1 MPKFSIIIPVYNVG
15 KYLNDCLVSVM
26 RQSFVDWEC
35 ICVDDGSIDGSRD
48 VIERFVALDKRFQL
62 VTEDNTGVG
71 GARNAGIDLAQGE
84 WICFVD
90 GDDYISESWLK
101 LAATAI
107 ARHPHVEILALPN
120 GLVEIGEAH
129 ENYETTDASLCKGQR
144 VRVKELVGAYAKR
157 WAARHYSRNGWAALS
172 FVKRS
177 FVGSTRFNVDV
188 RIKEDILFFLE
199 LTLRLN
205 RIVVA
210 NYTGYLYRQRAGSAL
225 HRVRVE
231 EDGVALLDALG
242 RYPVSLR
249 DSLSRTAA
257 WDLIQWERDRDS
269 SIIYDSEKSPLL
281 AKWRGL
287 VASSSINVSAIHFWW
302 RPAVLHWLRTGDL
315 SWIMRT
321 RWARLAL
328 GNVLRRFMGA

>member
-62 VTEDNTGVG
+62 VAQDNVGVG

-101 LAATAI
+101 SAATAI
-107 ARHPHVEILALPN
+107 ARHPHAEILALPN
-120 GLVEIGEAH
+120 GLEEIDEVQ
-129 ENYETTDASLCKGQR
+129 EYYEITDASLCKGQE
-144 VRVKELVGAYAKR
+144 VRMKELVGAYAKR
-157 WAARHYSRNGWAALS
+157 WAARHYSRNGWAVLS

-205 RIVVA
+205 RIVIA

-242 RYPVSLR
+242 RYPVFLH

-281 AKWRGL
+281 AKWREL
-287 VASSSINVSAIHFWW
+287 VASSGINVSAIHFWW

-315 SWIMRT
+315 SWIKRMRLV
-321 RWARLAL
+321 RLAL
-328 GNVLRRFMGA
+328 ENVFRRFMGA